1 VGPLWLAILLAAADG
16 GGPSLSGSV
25 AASGGY
31 DAALLVAPGVGAA
44 GSSMA
49 SATATLGA
57 SFEPSPSVML
67 YAGAALDGAAF
78 PALPE
83 LGRTAAGAE
92 VSCLVDVAGPLSVV
106 AGTSGGW
113 SWYVDPARSGG
124 SAAVRG
130 SLVLRPVGWLAARAG
145 YAHAWR
151 TAADPIYGTTVDRL
165 LAEVEVRPWRSTWL
179 SLTAFGE
186 RGDATFYEEIAPAA
200 ASLTDAT
207 TFVPFRAPATTIGAL
222 VGIEQGLGGG
232 FSVEAAASLRRTDAP
247 GGPTVGPAFTLAIA
261 WRSD

>member
-1 VGPLWLAILLAAADG
+1 MGPIWLAILLVAADG

-44 GSSMA
+44 GSAMA

-57 SFEPSPSVML
+57 SFEPSPIVML
-67 YAGAALDGAAF
+67 YAGAALDGSAF
-78 PALPE
+78 PSLPE

-92 VSCLVDVAGPLSVV
+92 ASCLVDVAGPLSVV
-106 AGTSGGW
+106 AGVSGGW

-130 SLVLRPVGWLAARAG
+130 SLVLRPAAWLAARAG

-151 TAADPIYGTTVDRL
+151 TAADPIYGTSLDRL
-165 LAEVEVRPWRSTWL
+165 LAEVEFRPWRSTWL

-186 RGDATFYEEIAPAA
+186 RGDATFYEEVAPPSTGADAA
-200 ASLTDAT
+200 
-207 TFVPFRAPATTIGAL
+207 TFVPYRAPATTIGVL
-222 VGIEQGLGGG
+222 VGVEQGIGGG
-232 FSVEAAASLRRTDAP
+232 FSLEAAASLRRTDAP
-247 GGPTVGPAFTLAIA
+247 GGPTTGPAFTLAIV